1 MEIGAARVQILL
13 VEDDDDLRTEI
24 AQYLVRRGHVLTAC
38 GSLTEARANLS
49 RMTIGERVETVI
61 CDVNLPDGNGV
72 DFCCE
77 ASAVLPEAR
86 WLLMS
91 GGHEAEEQAERLAT
105 IPGPQ
110 RWLMVDKPVSMRQ
123 LNAAL
128 AP

>member
-1 MEIGAARVQILL
+1 MRILL

-24 AQYLVRRGHVLTAC
+24 AQYLVRRGHALTAC
-38 GSLTEARANLS
+38 GSLTEARAGIDRTTS
-49 RMTIGERVETVI
+49 ADRPETVI

-77 ASAVLPEAR
+77 TSALLPEAR

>member
-1 MEIGAARVQILL
+1 MLILL
-13 VEDDDDLRTEI
+13 VEDDNDLRPEI
-24 AQYLVRRGHVLTAC
+24 AQYLERRGHAVTAC
-38 GSLTEARANLS
+38 GSLAEARTSLS
-49 RMTIGERVETVI
+49 RMIQAEPPEAVI
-61 CDVNLPDGNGV
+61 CDVNLPDGDGV

-77 ASAVLPEAR
+77 ASPLVPNAR

-91 GGHEAEEQAERLAT
+91 GGHDPEEQAERLAR
-105 IPGPQ
+105 IAGPQ